1 METGLRA
8 HRALEVLLVE
18 DSPADVRLTREAM
31 RRWDS
36 TVNLHVVCDGVAAM
50 EFLRREGAYPHAV
63 RPDLVLLDFN
73 LPKKDGREVLAEV
86 KQDKSLR
93 NLPIVVLTT
102 SAAQEDV
109 AQSYGLNA
117 NAYVRKPVGL
127 AEFFK
132 AMRAIEVFWLD
143 VATLPQ
149 VGTR

>member
-1 METGLRA
+1 METRRRDQ
-8 HRALEVLLVE
+8 RALEVLLVE

-31 RRWDS
+31 RRWDI
-36 TVNLHVVCDGVAAM
+36 TVNLHVVRNGVAAM

-63 RPDLVLLDFN
+63 RPDLVLLDLN

-86 KQDKSLR
+86 KQDESLR
-93 NLPIVVLTT
+93 TLPVVVLTT

-109 AQSYGLNA
+109 ARSYGLNA

-127 AEFFK
+127 ADFFK
-132 AMRAIEVFWLD
+132 AMHAIEMFWLD